1 MGRRR
6 TAIGFGLVVIVRLT
20 PMRLADRYPLRVAR
34 ETRFDR
40 YRQMA

>member
-1 MGRRR
+1 MRRRR

-20 PMRLADRYPLRVAR
+20 LMRLADPCPLRVAR
-34 ETRFDR
+34 EIRFDR